1 MPAAPSNDLD
11 FEHLLAATLE
21 VRRKGYGEWTD
32 LSLRERA
39 FVALCLNKPDWL
51 SRDELT
57 IAGSLDLIGPQLV
70 NLVPAVER
78 AINR

>member
-1 MPAAPSNDLD
+1 MTVGARDLD

-21 VRRKGYGEWTD
+21 VRRKGITEWRD

-39 FVALCLNKPDWL
+39 FVALSLNKPDWL
-51 SRDELT
+51 SWDELT
-57 IAGSLDLIGPQLV
+57 IAGALELIGPQLV
-70 NLVPAVER
+70 ELVPAVER